1 MIRLKRFLVTALSL
15 TFCYIMQ
22 MVVLPRIPYLIAVPN
37 LLLIEV
43 LSVGFLFGKAY
54 GLAVGV
60 VCGFLMDILGTGT
73 WGFYTLIFAWLGYG
87 NGVLSE
93 KMELELLYVLF
104 LLLILNEGLY
114 HVYVFVFAFLLR
126 RSFSLPVYIR
136 QVVLPEYLLTAV
148 CFIVIYGIL
157 IYLSRRWDLKV
168 NKGAVKVVS

>member
-87 NGVLSE
+87 NGVLSD
-93 KMELELLYVLF
+93 
-104 LLLILNEGLY
+104 
-114 HVYVFVFAFLLR
+114 HSLR
-126 RSFSLPVYIR
+126 RRFSGCRGNADSSAAGTGTIR
-136 QVVLPEYLLTAV
+136 QLTPVFFRIISANSAREQKPSLRA
-148 CFIVIYGIL
+148 CQMP
-157 IYLSRRWDLKV
+157 
-168 NKGAVKVVS
+168 

>member
-15 TFCYIMQ
+15 TFCYITQ

-73 WGFYTLIFAWLGYG
+73 WGF
-87 NGVLSE
+87 
-93 KMELELLYVLF
+93 
-104 LLLILNEGLY
+104 
-114 HVYVFVFAFLLR
+114 
-126 RSFSLPVYIR
+126 
-136 QVVLPEYLLTAV
+136 
-148 CFIVIYGIL
+148 
-157 IYLSRRWDLKV
+157 
-168 NKGAVKVVS
+168 